1 MRINDPQIV
10 DELNRLYP
18 QYEAALASNDVE
30 TLLRLFWASPLAVR
44 FGATENL
51 HGIDE
56 ISAFG
61 WAARR

>member
-1 MRINDPQIV
+1 V

-18 QYEAALASNDVE
+18 QYEAALVGNDVE

-51 HGIDE
+51 HGM
-56 ISAFG
+56 
-61 WAARR
+61 R